1 MPASINSVRNTVL
14 AIANK
19 NNYGYIS
26 PQDFNLYA
34 KQAQMDM
41 FEDYFYQYNNWIN
54 RENARSSG
62 TGYADIIKGL
72 EEVID
77 TFSVQAF
84 LPLLNPSTAPNVP
97 SGLSGS
103 NVYVLPDDYYLIN
116 KLYRYPTRRIAG
128 VTSSVVPNSTLLVD
142 TTQNFFNTTVQPG
155 DIVVNTTATGAAPY
169 PATGAPGLQGWVV
182 RISQNAAPAGSSL
195 VLSAQLFADPGGG
208 AGGRES
214 YQIYDSKNIVEVER
228 VTQSKIFHLTSSN
241 LTYPTP
247 QYPCYV
253 LDGDL
258 ITVYPYIWDANND
271 PYEAGD
277 SMGRCDVKA
286 QYIRYPRNP
295 NWTYAVLQG
304 GEPLFDQSQSDFQE
318 FELPDSD
325 EPALIAKICQYVG
338 IEIREAE
345 VVQFG
350 QAEEA
355 LDTQETS

>member
-1 MPASINSVRNTVL
+1 MINSVRNTVL

-54 RENARSSG
+54 RENARTSG

-84 LPLLNPSTAPNVP
+84 LSLLSPSNVPNVP

-103 NVYVLPDDYYLIN
+103 NVYQLPSDYYLVN

-128 VTSSVVPNSTLLVD
+128 VTSNTVPNSTVLVD
-142 TTQNFFNTTVQPG
+142 NTQNFFNTGVQPG
-155 DIVVNTTATGAAPY
+155 DIVVNTSATGAAPY
-169 PATGAPGLQGWVV
+169 PATGARGLQGWVV
-182 RISQNAAPAGSSL
+182 GISQIAAPAGSSL
-195 VLSAQLFADPGGG
+195 DLSTSMFLNPAGLGGEG
-208 AGGRES
+208 

-253 LDGDL
+253 LDGNL
-258 ITVYPYIWDANND
+258 ITVFPTIWDANNNPYD
-271 PYEAGD
+271 PGD
-277 SMGRCDVKA
+277 QMGTCDVKA
-286 QYIRYPRNP
+286 QYIRYPRDP

-304 GEPLFDQSQSDFQE
+304 GEPLFDQSQSDYQD
-318 FELPDSD
+318 FELPLSD
-325 EPALIAKICQYVG
+325 EPALVAKICQYVG

-355 LDTQETS
+355 MDTQETS